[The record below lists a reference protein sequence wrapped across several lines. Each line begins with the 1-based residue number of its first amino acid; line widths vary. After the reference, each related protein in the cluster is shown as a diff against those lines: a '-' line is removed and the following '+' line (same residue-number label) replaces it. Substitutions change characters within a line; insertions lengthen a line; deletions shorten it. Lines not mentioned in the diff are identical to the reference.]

1 MKLGLVTV
9 PVILVLA
16 GALALRGSSDVA
28 GDWVDTIERHT
39 AAARGRVFE
48 FAGRLS
54 VRASNIEPQPAAPGP
69 TYALVVSERST
80 VGLDR
85 EGLVTMHDT
94 VCETFGVPVL
104 TGCPAVLAE
113 PGEML
118 SSPEVILGLSIIKAF
133 EEAPFLMDMLSE
145 VNLAD
150 LEHPKVIL
158 SGGIV
163 AELGQGRYR
172 SKIVKLNQVLMQ
184 APGLGMQPEYIDLR
198 FGRQVIVS
206 CVNSQRVFNKEV

>member
-1 MKLGLVTV
+1 MKLGLVTI
-9 PVILVLA
+9 PVVLVLA
-16 GALALRGSSDVA
+16 GGLALRGSSDVA

-39 AAARGRVFE
+39 AAVRDRVFE

-54 VRASNIEPQPAAPGP
+54 GRTSNIEPQPAAPGS
-69 TYALVVSERST
+69 TYALVVSERSA

-85 EGLVTMHDT
+85 EGLVTVHDT

-145 VNLAD
+145 VNLAN

-172 SKIVKLNQVLMQ
+172 SKIVRLNQVLMQ
-184 APGLGMQPEYIDLR
+184 TSRLSMQPESVDLR
-198 FGRQVIVS
+198 FGRQVIVNCS
-206 CVNSQRVFNKEV
+206 NSQRVFDKEV

>member
-1 MKLGLVTV
+1 MKLGLLTI

-16 GALALRGSSDVA
+16 GGLALRGASDVA

-39 AAARGRVFE
+39 AAVRDRAFE
-48 FAGRLS
+48 FAGS
-54 VRASNIEPQPAAPGP
+54 FSGQTSNAEPQPAAPGP
-69 TYALVVSERST
+69 TYSLVVSERST

-85 EGLVTMHDT
+85 TGLVTIHDT
-94 VCETFGVPVL
+94 VCDAFGVPVL
-104 TGCPAVLAE
+104 TGCPAVLTE
-113 PGEML
+113 PGEMV

-163 AELGQGRYR
+163 VELGQGRYR
-172 SKIVKLNQVLMQ
+172 NKIVRLNQVLMQ
-184 APGLGMQPEYIDLR
+184 ASRLSMQPEYIDLR
-198 FGRQVIVS
+198 FGRQVIVN
-206 CVNSQRVFNKEV
+206 CDNPQHVFDKEV